1 MVRICR
7 RKSDNHILEMQSGG
21 KVDRLPRE
29 KFQSEAEY
37 LKQLQIC
44 EIVETDRLNT
54 LLQNAIN
61 AGYNADEVEVFWA
74 TEEEYAKAQD
84 DDPVLKQQK
93 AEQVAEQTKVAEA
106 KTGMKNLPGWADW
119 SASQAEEW
127 IEGNVTSLATAKT
140 ALKALAKAV
149 IYLRD
154 HSQIT
159 K

>member
-1 MVRICR
+1 MFRICR

-21 KVDRLPRE
+21 KVDRLPL
-29 KFQSEAEY
+29 EAFKNEEEFHAY
-37 LKQLQIC
+37 LIECDNL
-44 EIVETDRLNT
+44 ENARLNT
-54 LLQNAIN
+54 LLQNALN
-61 AGYNADEVEVFWA
+61 AGYSVEEVEIFWA
-74 TEEEYAKAQD
+74 TEEEYAQAQA
-84 DDPVLKQQK
+84 DDPVLQQQK
-93 AEQVAEQTKVAEA
+93 AEKEAEQTKVVEA
-106 KTGMKNLPGWADW
+106 KTGMKNLPGWATW
-119 SASQAEEW
+119 TATQAEEW